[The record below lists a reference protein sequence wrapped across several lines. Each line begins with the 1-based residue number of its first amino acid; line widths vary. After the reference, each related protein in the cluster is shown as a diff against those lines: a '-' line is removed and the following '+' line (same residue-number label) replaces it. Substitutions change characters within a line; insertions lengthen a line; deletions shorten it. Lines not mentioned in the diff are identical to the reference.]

1 LLIRADASQE
11 IGTGHVMR
19 CLALAQAWKDL
30 GGSAIFAM
38 SGEMPEIENR
48 LKGDGFTVYRI
59 AAKPG
64 SEEDATLTAD
74 LAVSQR
80 AWFVVMD
87 GYHFD
92 SQYQM
97 SLKEA
102 GLRLLFIDD
111 YGHAGFYVADL
122 VLNQNVY
129 AREGLYKNR
138 SFETRL
144 LLGPAFVLLRREF
157 WPWRGRFRKNPKT
170 ARKILI
176 TLGGSDLEN
185 VTLLILSSLQNLTAD
200 GIEVVAVVGAGN
212 VHSASLEAS
221 SKSANDTIKLVRNI
235 SNMPELMAWADIAI
249 ISGGT
254 TSYETAFMGLPALI
268 VIIAENQVLV
278 AEKLDEIGAAIN
290 LGWPHDLSC
299 ERLQKAIEDLR
310 INGCARERMSN
321 IGRQLVD
328 GGGTSRVVKVML
340 DRVIRVRDALESD
353 CKQIF
358 QWANDNDARTAS
370 FSPNPINW
378 DTHCNWLSQR
388 LQDPNCLLLICGD
401 DKGKCLGVVRFD
413 LEEDEA
419 IISINLDPGARGRG
433 WGGFIIVRA
442 VDVLF
447 KRYHISKVSAFIK
460 VQNHRSTK
468 TFERAGFS
476 KKGLC
481 NIKGYEAWHYMLSN
495 KDFNRGLS

>member
-1 LLIRADASQE
+1 MSANLVIRADASRE
-11 IGTGHVMR
+11 MGTGHVMR
-19 CLALAQAWKDL
+19 CLALAQAWRDA
-30 GGSAIFAM
+30 GGCAIFAM
-38 SGEMPEIENR
+38 AGEMPDIERR
-48 LKGDGFTVYRI
+48 LKGDGFAVYRI

-74 LAVSQR
+74 LAVRQR
-80 AWFVVMD
+80 AWFVVVD
-87 GYHFD
+87 GYQFD

-138 SFETRL
+138 SIETRL

-235 SNMPELMAWADIAI
+235 SNMPELMAWADMAI

-254 TSYETAFMGLPALI
+254 TSYETVFMGLPSLI
-268 VIIAENQVLV
+268 VVIAANQIQV
-278 AEKLDEIGAAIN
+278 AEKMAEIGAARN
-290 LGWPHDLSC
+290 LGWHHDL
-299 ERLQKAIEDLR
+299 
-310 INGCARERMSN
+310 AREHIQKIVEDFRANCDARDEMSK
-321 IGRQLVD
+321 ISRRLVD
-328 GGGTSRVVKVML
+328 GQGT
-340 DRVIRVRDALESD
+340 DRVITEMIGRCITVREAIASD
-353 CKQIF
+353 CGLIF
-358 QWANDNDARTAS
+358 QWANDAATRAAS
-370 FSPNPINW
+370 FQSDIIGW
-378 DTHCNWLSQR
+378 DTHRAWFSQR
-388 LQDPNCLLLICGD
+388 QQDPNCLMLICGD
-401 DKGKCLGVVRFD
+401 DQGNPLGLVRFD
-413 LEEDEA
+413 IVEDEA
-419 IISINLDPGARGRG
+419 IISINLNPSVRGRG
-433 WGGFIIVRA
+433 LSSFIIIRT
-442 VDVLF
+442 VDELF
-447 KRYHISKVSAFIK
+447 KRQGISKVSAFIK
-460 VQNHRSTK
+460 PQNISSEK
-468 TFERAGFS
+468 AFARAGFS
-476 KKGLC
+476 RKGESFVRG
-481 NIKGYEAWHYMLSN
+481 NEALLYDN
-495 KDFNRGLS
+495 QNGPN